1 MKHEEAIKWIKVYSN
16 KIGFQFTEL
25 VTVNDIYSDAFILTS
40 ENGKSLAYNITR
52 VLWKEKYENIGKA
65 QSGKCVDRDY
75 EKQCNRCKVT
85 KNQAEFDL
93 RYKPEFKM
101 YYLNH
106 ICKECRIT
114 YNKEFYKR
122 KYATDEEYKRKAIER
137 AHIYRNKPE
146 NKVKE
151 NQRRAER
158 RLNDPDYKKRRNEYV
173 KQKRKENPEHFRK
186 LARDSYHRNKHK
198 KNANNTTIKKNS
210 L

>member
-1 MKHEEAIKWIKVYSN
+1 MTHENAIKWIKVYSN
-16 KIGFQFTEL
+16 KINFKFTES
-25 VTVNDIYSDAFILTS
+25 VTVNDIYSDAFILTY

-52 VLWKEKYENIGKA
+52 ALWKEKYENISKA

-75 EKQCNRCKVT
+75 EKKCNRCKVT

-93 RYKPEFKM
+93 RYKPEFKI

-106 ICKECRIT
+106 ICKVCRII

-122 KYATDEEYKRKAIER
+122 KYATDEDYKHKAIER
-137 AHIYRNKPE
+137 AHEYRNKPE

-158 RLNDPDYKKRRNEYV
+158 RLNDPDYKKKRNEYV
-173 KQKRKENPEHFRK
+173 KQKRKENPEHFKK
-186 LARDSYHRNKHK
+186 LARESYHRNKHK
-198 KNANNTTIKKNS
+198 RNANNITIKKDS